1 MIRAVLLL
9 AASVICLPS
18 VGRAQQPRPETPL
31 TSPQKEGRRLFQ
43 QRCAV
48 CHTTPTVTSN
58 RYGPALYGSFVKNN
72 EALLRRSIAGG
83 FEAFMPG
90 FRYTLNQ
97 AEINAIVAYLE
108 TVPKPSAQPRNRR
121 NRYAID

>member
-18 VGRAQQPRPETPL
+18 VGRAQQPRSETPL
-31 TSPQKEGRRLFQ
+31 TSQQKEGRRLFQ

-48 CHTTPTVTSN
+48 CHTTPTVTSK
-58 RYGPALYGSFVKNN
+58 RYGPALYDTFVKNN
-72 EALLRRSIAGG
+72 EALMRRSIADG
-83 FEAFMPG
+83 FETFMPG
-90 FRYTLNQ
+90 FQYTLNQ

-108 TVPKPSAQPRNRR
+108 TVPKPAVQPKNQR